1 MTSGCNNKG
10 IKGLEIVS
18 KIELQR
24 LNFVFLKELL
34 TNQNQFFNLAPQKVS
49 FFSLIENMILQLIE

>member
-1 MTSGCNNKG
+1 MTSGCKNKG
-10 IKGLEIVS
+10 IKGLEIVY
-18 KIELQR
+18 KIKLQR

-34 TNQNQFFNLAPQKVS
+34 TTQNQFFNLAKKVS

>member
-1 MTSGCNNKG
+1 MASGCKNKG

-34 TNQNQFFNLAPQKVS
+34 RTNFLIRRKKFH
-49 FFSLIENMILQLIE
+49 FSV

>member
-1 MTSGCNNKG
+1 MTSGCKNKV
-10 IKGLEIVS
+10 IKGLEILS

-34 TNQNQFFNLAPQKVS
+34 TAQNQFFNLAPQKVL

>member
-1 MTSGCNNKG
+1 MTSGCKNKV
-10 IKGLEIVS
+10 IKGLEILS

-34 TNQNQFFNLAPQKVS
+34 TNQNQFFNLAPQKVL

>member
-1 MTSGCNNKG
+1 MASGCKNKG

-34 TNQNQFFNLAPQKVS
+34 TTQNQFFNLAKKVS